1 MSLDERV
8 RSTLERVA
16 DANDAIDVDSALGRV
31 VQRGRRRRRM
41 RRVAA
46 SGAVAAA
53 VAVVA
58 AAVIIRPLHHSA
70 RVASGPSTVPTTTTT
85 ATSPADCRRL
95 ELSGT
100 LASVSPTAFTLV
112 VRRTSDAGRLL
123 VGQTVAI
130 GVDANTR
137 VEGEGTGT
145 LIGPNVGDQARVKAL
160 SCPGTTAGSSTLT
173 AMSVRAH
180 GAEHAD
186 HGGHDNQKSH
196 K

>member
-1 MSLDERV
+1 MKLK
-8 RSTLERVA
+8 
-16 DANDAIDVDSALGRV
+16 ALLL
-31 VQRGRRRRRM
+31 
-41 RRVAA
+41 AL
-46 SGAVAAA
+46 AVAGVSSSFALA
-53 VAVVA
+53 EDGHGGGHDGDQHRSSTATTA
-58 AAVIIRPLHHSA
+58 TTTATS
-70 RVASGPSTVPTTTTT
+70 PSTTTTTT

-130 GVDANTR
+130 GVDAKTR
-137 VEGEGTGT
+137 VKWEGTGT

>member
-1 MSLDERV
+1 MKLK
-8 RSTLERVA
+8 
-16 DANDAIDVDSALGRV
+16 ALLL
-31 VQRGRRRRRM
+31 
-41 RRVAA
+41 AL
-46 SGAVAAA
+46 AVAGVSSSFALA
-53 VAVVA
+53 EDGHGGGHDGDQHRSSTATTA
-58 AAVIIRPLHHSA
+58 TTTATS
-70 RVASGPSTVPTTTTT
+70 PSTTTTTT

-130 GVDANTR
+130 GVDAKTR
-137 VEGEGTGT
+137 VEWEGTGT

-180 GAEHAD
+180 GAEHDD
-186 HGGHDNQKSH
+186 HDGHDNQKSH

>member
-1 MSLDERV
+1 MKLK
-8 RSTLERVA
+8 
-16 DANDAIDVDSALGRV
+16 ALLL
-31 VQRGRRRRRM
+31 
-41 RRVAA
+41 AL
-46 SGAVAAA
+46 AVAGVSSSFALA
-53 VAVVA
+53 EDGHGGGHGGGHDGDQH
-58 AAVIIRPLHHSA
+58 RS
-70 RVASGPSTVPTTTTT
+70 STTTTATTT
-85 ATSPADCRRL
+85 ATSPSTTTTVTSPATPSNCRRL
-95 ELSGT
+95 ELRGT

-130 GVDANTR
+130 GVDAKTR
-137 VEGEGTGT
+137 VEWEGTGT

-180 GAEHAD
+180 GAEHDD
-186 HGGHDNQKSH
+186 HDGHDNQKSH

>member
-1 MSLDERV
+1 MKLK
-8 RSTLERVA
+8 
-16 DANDAIDVDSALGRV
+16 ALLL
-31 VQRGRRRRRM
+31 
-41 RRVAA
+41 AL
-46 SGAVAAA
+46 AVAGVSSSFALA
-53 VAVVA
+53 EDGHGGGHDGDQHRSSTATTA
-58 AAVIIRPLHHSA
+58 TTTATS
-70 RVASGPSTVPTTTTT
+70 PSTTTTTT

-130 GVDANTR
+130 GVDAKTR
-137 VEGEGTGT
+137 VKWEGTGT

-180 GAEHAD
+180 GAEHDD
-186 HGGHDNQKSH
+186 HDGHDNQKSH

>member
-1 MSLDERV
+1 MKLK
-8 RSTLERVA
+8 
-16 DANDAIDVDSALGRV
+16 ALLL
-31 VQRGRRRRRM
+31 
-41 RRVAA
+41 AL
-46 SGAVAAA
+46 AVAGVSSSFALA
-53 VAVVA
+53 EDGHGGGHDGDQHRSSTATTA
-58 AAVIIRPLHHSA
+58 TTTATS
-70 RVASGPSTVPTTTTT
+70 PSTTTTTT
-85 ATSPADCRRL
+85 ATRPADCRRL

-130 GVDANTR
+130 GVDAKTR
-137 VEGEGTGT
+137 VKWEGTGT

-180 GAEHAD
+180 GAEHDD
-186 HGGHDNQKSH
+186 HDGHDNQKSH